1 MHVPIEHHL
10 TSFFQVLVI
19 ANHSFCHNLSF
30 RFPNWKCESIFN
42 ICTFN
47 GIKKA
52 QFEQGFLFA
61 LLFQGFKTLAR
72 STWGSVETHFLAL
85 LHTWGTMYESHDY
98 LVAHFTFHAL
108 ILFASPSSQLG
119 HKYTSRSPRL
129 FFCVK
134 FYIILKMKTV
144 KVSNFTRN

>member
-1 MHVPIEHHL
+1 MHVLIEHHL
-10 TSFFQVLVI
+10 TSFFKVLVI
-19 ANHSFCHNLSF
+19 AYHSFCHNLSF

-47 GIKKA
+47 GIKRA

-85 LHTWGTMYESHDY
+85 LHTWGTMFESHDY

-119 HKYTSRSPRL
+119 TSTLHVPRGY

-134 FYIILKMKTV
+134 FYIILKMKIV